1 MPVEE
6 EFDIT
11 SWSREELDNIESHAL
26 SYEKIADL
34 ILKGQKKA
42 DTSAKKAEKE
52 AKKAEAAYHK
62 TKAKADKASVK
73 KTEKADKASVKEAE
87 KEVKK
92 AEREAKASAATAKKT
107 AKESSKRGGIFGV
120 AEQEKARTYQG
131 LAPREKKILK
141 KYRKEVDPE
150 GTIEAALI
158 GEGRIEKAKN
168 PKRASGDTK
177 IRPTHAEPSTLD
189 SIFTSL
195 GIKKHERKTAK
206 DSLVVGRAPSTGGDN
221 EFLKVRDRVEKMEFA
236 QKGIAR
242 QMTRTQSLLG
252 GASGSLGTVSGFSG
266 VAASKNP
273 QAILGLATSLG
284 SRIPIVGIAIAAA
297 AGVAKAYIAA
307 YIGQYGPGGP
317 RDVRKAVLAESE
329 SLVGV
334 SVENRIYSGSAL
346 FFSNPSKNQG
356 LPTGNS
362 ASQDLRDGL
371 ERHRLRKA
379 GKY

>member
-6 EFDIT
+6 SFDIT
-11 SWSREELDNIESHAL
+11 SWSREDLDNIETHAL

-34 ILKGQKKA
+34 ILKGQKRADKA
-42 DTSAKKAEKE
+42 AAKAEKE
-52 AKKAEAAYHK
+52 AKKAEASYNK
-62 TKAKADKASVK
+62 TKAKEGKAADVAAK
-73 KTEKADKASVKEAE
+73 KTETAYNKTKVKEG
-87 KEVKK
+87 K
-92 AEREAKASAATAKKT
+92 AAVATAKKE
-107 AKESSKRGGIFGV
+107 AKTSAKRGGIFGV
-120 AEQEKARTYQG
+120 QEQENARVYQG
-131 LAPREKKILK
+131 LAPREKRILK
-141 KYRKEVDPE
+141 KYRSEVDPE

-195 GIKKHERKTAK
+195 GIKKHERKVAK
-206 DSLVVGRAPSTGGDN
+206 DSLVKGRSAYTGGDN

>member
-42 DTSAKKAEKE
+42 DASAKKAEKE

-73 KTEKADKASVKEAE
+73 KTEKADKVSVKEAE

-92 AEREAKASAATAKKT
+92 TEAADKASVKKAEKEAKASAATAKKT

-195 GIKKHERKTAK
+195 GIKKHERKVAK
-206 DSLVVGRAPSTGGDN
+206 DSLVKGRSAYTGGDN
-221 EFLKVRDRVEKMEFA
+221 EFL
-236 QKGIAR
+236 
-242 QMTRTQSLLG
+242 QS
-252 GASGSLGTVSGFSG
+252 
-266 VAASKNP
+266 P
-273 QAILGLATSLG
+273 
-284 SRIPIVGIAIAAA
+284 
-297 AGVAKAYIAA
+297 
-307 YIGQYGPGGP
+307 
-317 RDVRKAVLAESE
+317 
-329 SLVGV
+329 
-334 SVENRIYSGSAL
+334 
-346 FFSNPSKNQG
+346 
-356 LPTGNS
+356 
-362 ASQDLRDGL
+362 
-371 ERHRLRKA
+371 
-379 GKY
+379 

>member
-6 EFDIT
+6 SFEIT
-11 SWSREELDNIESHAL
+11 SWSREDLDNIETHAL

-42 DTSAKKAEKE
+42 DTAAKKAEKE
-52 AKKAEAAYHK
+52 AKKAEAAYRK

-73 KTEKADKASVKEAE
+73 KTEKADRVSVKKAE
-87 KEVKK
+87 KEVK
-92 AEREAKASAATAKKT
+92 ASTATAKKT
-107 AKESSKRGGIFGV
+107 AKESAKRGGIFGV

-177 IRPTHAEPSTLD
+177 IRPKHAEPGVVD
-189 SIFTSL
+189 SIFTAL
-195 GIKKHERKTAK
+195 GIKKHERKVAK
-206 DSLVVGRAPSTGGDN
+206 DSLVKGRSAYTGGDN
-221 EFLKVRDRVEKMEFA
+221 EFLKVRDRLEKMEFA

-297 AGVAKAYIAA
+297 TGVAKAYIAA

-334 SVENRIYSGSAL
+334 SAENRIYSGSVI
-346 FFSNPSKNQG
+346 FFSNPVKNQG

-379 GKY
+379 GRYD

>member
-6 EFDIT
+6 SFDIT

-42 DTSAKKAEKE
+42 DASAAKAEKE

-62 TKAKADKASVK
+62 TKDKADKASVK
-73 KTEKADKASVKEAE
+73 KAE
-87 KEVKK
+87 KET
-92 AEREAKASAATAKKT
+92 KASAITAKKT

-120 AEQEKARTYQG
+120 AEQEQARVYQG

-195 GIKKHERKTAK
+195 GIKKHERKVAK
-206 DSLVVGRAPSTGGDN
+206 DSLVKGRSAYTGGDN
-221 EFLKVRDRVEKMEFA
+221 EFYKVRDRLEKMEFA